1 MSDIYAMGVT
11 EIDNMLMILSISDK
25 MSEQERDTVMPLMLQ
40 GFKVIKFCN
49 EKYKF
54 KNFV

>member
-1 MSDIYAMGVT
+1 MGVT